1 MIASASGHVEEAQ
14 RVLGNIEEA
23 ILFPLMGLLMAL
35 AVLVF
40 MWGAFQFI
48 LNADDDGA
56 RQQGKSHMLWGV
68 VGIVVMVSALAILK
82 IAAGT
87 FGVDVSPEVPNF

>member
-14 RVLGNIEEA
+14 RVLGNIKEA